1 METRARILLAEDDN
15 HLNELMKEALE
26 EAGYIVS
33 VSTDGQAAINT
44 FDKNKFDIVLLDIMM
59 PVKDGFMVAKKIRQ
73 QSDVMPILFISTKSM
88 EEDKIRGY
96 QTGADDY
103 ITKPFSMKEL
113 LLKIEV
119 FLRRTK
125 KMFSE
130 TRYEFHVGS
139 MFFSYND
146 LQLTTG
152 GKTVH
157 IQQKEADLLKFFCEH
172 PNRPLKREEVLL
184 AVWGK
189 DDFFLGR
196 SMDVYVTKLRKYLN
210 PDPDVMLETIHGVGY
225 RFINMITND
234 STPQ

>member
-1 METRARILLAEDDN
+1 MEIRAKILLAEDDS
-15 HLNELMKEALE
+15 HLSELMKEALE
-26 EAGYIVS
+26 EAGYAVTVS
-33 VSTDGQAAINT
+33 ADGQAAVNV
-44 FDKNKFDIVLLDIMM
+44 FDKNKFDIVLLDVMM
-59 PVKDGFMVAKKIRQ
+59 PIKDGFMVAKKIRQ
-73 QSDVMPILFISTKSM
+73 QSDVMPILFISTKNL
-88 EEDKIRGY
+88 EEDKVRGY

-146 LQLTTG
+146 LQLTSHGDTF
-152 GKTVH
+152 H

-196 SMDVYVTKLRKYLN
+196 SMDVYVTKLRKYLKA
-210 PDPDVMLETIHGVGY
+210 DPGVVLETIHGVGY
-225 RFINMITND
+225 RFINMATNNS
-234 STPQ
+234 STQ